1 MAEPGIPVPLIP
13 LALGAPPSPSIIPT
27 MYQEYYNTNDAY
39 DTARGNYEAIMAT
52 FIIPVVGAPPP
63 QQVSDIMYAL
73 AIKEDSS

>member
-52 FIIPVVGAPPP
+52 FIIPVEGAPPP